1 MTTLIELRNEV
12 KRLVDDDSYG
22 DTKITEYLNQSVKD
36 IAGGVPVLWPNGNTT
51 VLEPLEE
58 LYDIDTVTATS
69 SAYKVV
75 LPSDYQREVVFV
87 AHEDGYELTRYTN
100 MGDFRRSYP
109 LLDQTGSV
117 VAVCSKGGYLY
128 YQGKPTTDTTLTVH
142 FFRAP
147 TAMSSNTDE
156 PDGIPERFH
165 RTLVV
170 YDTCLRIFREL
181 YEEDIN
187 KQGVI
192 QAYERKRMTEL
203 VALASSQEADQGSV
217 VFRCR

>member
-1 MTTLIELRNEV
+1 MSTLLELRAEV
-12 KRLVDDDSYG
+12 DRIIDDDSYG
-22 DTKITEYLNQSVKD
+22 TSQLTDYLNQSVKD
-36 IAGGVPVLWPNGNTT
+36 IAGGVPIVWPNGNTT

-69 SAYKVV
+69 SAYRVA

-109 LLDQTGSV
+109 LLDQSGSV
-117 VAVCSKGGYLY
+117 VAVCVKGGYLY
-128 YQGKPTTDTTLTVH
+128 YQGKPSSDTTLTVH
-142 FFRAP
+142 FFREP
-147 TAMSSNTDE
+147 TAMSDNDDT
-156 PDGIPERFH
+156 PDGIPTRFH
-165 RTLVV
+165 RTLIV

-181 YEEDIN
+181 YEEDVS

-203 VALASSQEADQGSV
+203 VALASSQEADPGSV